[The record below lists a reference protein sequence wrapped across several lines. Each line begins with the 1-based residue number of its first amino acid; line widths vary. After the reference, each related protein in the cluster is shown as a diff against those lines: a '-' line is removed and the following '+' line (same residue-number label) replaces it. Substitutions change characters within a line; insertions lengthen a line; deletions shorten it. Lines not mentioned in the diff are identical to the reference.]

1 MITIS
6 GILGG
11 VILFTTNGEFL
22 HTAGPAGLLTAIVFV
37 GVTAICVMEGISEMI
52 VLWPV
57 SNAMVEYV
65 RAFVDEDLALVVGI
79 AYWCIPLSIQKYQ
92 SLTCLGTP
100 IPLSSLL

>member
-1 MITIS
+1 MITLS

-22 HTAGPAGLLTAIVFV
+22 HIAGPAGLLTAIAFV

-65 RAFVDEDLALVVGI
+65 RAFVDKDLAPVVGI
-79 AYWCIPLSIQKYQ
+79 AYWCVSLSISEYQ
-92 SLTCLGTP
+92 SLTCSGTP